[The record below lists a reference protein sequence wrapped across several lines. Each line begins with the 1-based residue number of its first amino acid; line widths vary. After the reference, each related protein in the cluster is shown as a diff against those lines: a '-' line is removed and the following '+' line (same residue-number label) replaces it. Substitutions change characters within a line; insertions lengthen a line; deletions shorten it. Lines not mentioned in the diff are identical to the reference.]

1 MTQETEQLRI
11 IAEPKAVYRERYK
24 SEQDI
29 NGNRVKRYIRAE
41 CANQFQLEYPT
52 IEVGNWYEKNWR

>member
-11 IAEPKAVYRERYK
+11 IAEPKALYRERYK
-24 SEQDI
+24 SEQST

-41 CANQFQLEYPT
+41 GANQFQLEYPT
-52 IEVGNWYEKNWR
+52 IEVDNCYEEN